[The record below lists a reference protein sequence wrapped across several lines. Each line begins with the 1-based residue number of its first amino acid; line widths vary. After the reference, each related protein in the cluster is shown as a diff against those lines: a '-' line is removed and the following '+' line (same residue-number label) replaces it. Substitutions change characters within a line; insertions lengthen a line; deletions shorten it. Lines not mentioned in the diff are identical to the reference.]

1 MSINMGSTVTVGL
14 LVFYTLVSGDADDPL
29 NAFPVEEQPAA
40 INNTPNGFNITLPL
54 DDLTS
59 AAETSLDDEAL
70 PTTILV
76 YTPVTYKIVSG
87 GTRKGSSLLTDS
99 LGFTYTRKRESS
111 VSVTWICSYRGK
123 KCYATISQQIGTM
136 NFKRGHHQHTH
147 PGDPGAELK
156 ASTRAFVKQSV
167 LEFPFAS
174 SGEIV
179 KIQMFLYQI

>member
-99 LGFTYTRKRESS
+99 LDFTYSRNRESS
-111 VSVTWICSYRGK
+111 VSVT
-123 KCYATISQQIGTM
+123 
-136 NFKRGHHQHTH
+136 
-147 PGDPGAELK
+147 
-156 ASTRAFVKQSV
+156 
-167 LEFPFAS
+167 
-174 SGEIV
+174 
-179 KIQMFLYQI
+179 